1 MNGAVKG
8 AVHFVLCTMSQIL
21 SFFCL
26 QRNMKVFGECI
37 ITEKK
42 RSGFE
47 VLYMAKPCA

>member
-21 SFFCL
+21 SVFCL
-26 QRNMKVFGECI
+26 QKKLKVFGECI
-37 ITEKK
+37 ITEKE

-47 VLYMAKPCA
+47 NWRIL